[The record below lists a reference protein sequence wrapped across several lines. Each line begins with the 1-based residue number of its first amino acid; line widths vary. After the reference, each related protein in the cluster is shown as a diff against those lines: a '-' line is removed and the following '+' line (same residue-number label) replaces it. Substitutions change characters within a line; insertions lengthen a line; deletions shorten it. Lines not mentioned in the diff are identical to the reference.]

1 MINLLQILFI
11 GLKLGNVIN
20 WSWWSVML
28 PYEIVYGF
36 IIFIFVLDYVMQKI
50 SPRYAMTRAVQKF
63 ERAIGH
69 RR

>member
-11 GLKLGNVIN
+11 GLKLGNAID

-36 IIFIFVLDYVMQKI
+36 ILFAFCLDYIMQRI

>member
-28 PYEIVYGF
+28 PYEIVYGLLF
-36 IIFIFVLDYVMQKI
+36 ISKSLDYYLRKTD
-50 SPRYAMTRAVQKF
+50 PAYALKKSLQNLTK
-63 ERAIGH
+63 

>member
-11 GLKLGNVIN
+11 GLKLGNIIN
-20 WSWWSVML
+20 WPWWSVML

-36 IIFIFVLDYVMQKI
+36 IIFIFISDCLLQIV
-50 SPRYAMTRAVQKF
+50 SPRYAMTRSCLKF